1 MPRLAA
7 GRQAW
12 PLQLT
17 TFSCGTFEDL
27 EPRGLGLTY
36 WFDAAPDG
44 EPYPVAI
51 RFTGHR
57 LGEPGK
63 PGPHDNFT
71 VHGTV
76 DPVIPGSGRIALTAR
91 VLDIAPG
98 EWRVSAKSV
107 DPSQVPGGGARAGA
121 RAARRKALPP
131 GSSSGTTVFAPVVR
145 VRAPGVRLG
154 AWPAFVSAGAAVA
167 LIVQALLAATRQLP
181 VSTILLISL
190 VACVAGL
197 AGAKLYYLATHR
209 GQERSLLTTGMSV
222 QGFVLAAVGTAVLS
236 ALVAGVPVGQLLDVT
251 APGLLFGMTIGRFG
265 CFFGGCCAG
274 RPTASRWGLWSSDR
288 RLGVRRIPVQLLES
302 ALAGV
307 LGLVA
312 LLAVVSATPPVGG
325 VVFVAAIAA
334 YTFGRQVLFPIRSIA
349 RTTTHGRTITMVAA
363 GLAVAAAVAVAVVA

>member
-1 MPRLAA
+1 LGGWQ
-7 GRQAW
+7 GR
-12 PLQLT
+12 
-17 TFSCGTFEDL
+17 
-27 EPRGLGLTY
+27 
-36 WFDAAPDG
+36 
-44 EPYPVAI
+44 
-51 RFTGHR
+51 
-57 LGEPGK
+57 
-63 PGPHDNFT
+63 
-71 VHGTV
+71 
-76 DPVIPGSGRIALTAR
+76 
-91 VLDIAPG
+91 
-98 EWRVSAKSV
+98 
-107 DPSQVPGGGARAGA
+107 
-121 RAARRKALPP
+121 
-131 GSSSGTTVFAPVVR
+131 SGTTVFAPVVR

-181 VSTILLISL
+181 VSTVLLISL

-209 GQERSLLTTGMSV
+209 GQERSLLTTGMSI

-307 LGLVA
+307 LGLVV

>member
-1 MPRLAA
+1 M
-7 GRQAW
+7 
-12 PLQLT
+12 
-17 TFSCGTFEDL
+17 
-27 EPRGLGLTY
+27 
-36 WFDAAPDG
+36 
-44 EPYPVAI
+44 AI

-63 PGPHDNFT
+63 PGPRDNFT

-131 GSSSGTTVFAPVVR
+131 GSSSGTTVFAPVAR

-154 AWPAFVSAGAAVA
+154 AWPAFVSAGAAVT